1 MDFRQMTKKFLL
13 GESYDSPNINSY
25 IQSLKEVL
33 EALKPSS
40 QSDKMRVEM
49 AQSHLREIK
58 RNNRR
63 LQEKVDLLEER
74 VRIFEEGKKE

>member
-1 MDFRQMTKKFLL
+1 MNFRQMTKRFLL
-13 GESYDSPNINSY
+13 GESYESPNTNSY
-25 IQSLKEVL
+25 IQSIKEVL
-33 EALKPSS
+33 DALKPSS

-63 LQEKVDLLEER
+63 LQEKVNLLEER